1 MLLMLYNMMFTAS
14 PIVVYGIVEKH
25 IPVRTLNRDPTLYR
39 KITRNRNMRMAMF
52 FAWFFN
58 GAVHGIMLYYFFY
71 EIWQATIWSDAKS
84 IGLFAYGLM
93 IYHGVIL
100 TVTLKLGIIA
110 RYWNFYF
117 GFAMLLSIF
126 CVLAFSSVYT
136 SYKWSILN
144 DDLFG
149 TYDELLKSLTFWFAI
164 IIAPVITLLP
174 DIVKLILENTL
185 GNDWPRKKRDRSSVS
200 V

>member
-1 MLLMLYNMMFTAS
+1 
-14 PIVVYGIVEKH
+14 
-25 IPVRTLNRDPTLYR
+25 
-39 KITRNRNMRMAMF
+39 MRLAMF

-58 GAVHGIMLYYFFY
+58 GFVHGLILYYFFY
-71 EIWQATIWSDAKS
+71 EVWQATIWSDAKD
-84 IGLFAYGLM
+84 IGLFAYGLI

-164 IIAPVITLLP
+164 IIAPVIALLP

-185 GNDWPRKKRDRSSVS
+185 GDRSKKKGTREPSVS
-200 V
+200 IKIIWL